1 MLNPLITL
9 SDLFPRR
16 ATPKHRLLLCEFAR
30 KKENPSLERF
40 IASPFA
46 LCIASIL
53 QPAEA
58 LSTLRSFSAER
69 PVIRGRGRSHAL
81 TLLIRSSPRD
91 HRRCTLSTVLAVVP
105 PQGGTRSRSRH
116 AVHACARRP
125 GSVESACTILLL
137 LLVLL
142 LDAVPD
148 R

>member
-1 MLNPLITL
+1 MVP
-9 SDLFPRR
+9 
-16 ATPKHRLLLCEFAR
+16 

-40 IASPFA
+40 IASPFE

-53 QPAEA
+53 LPAEA

-81 TLLIRSSPRD
+81 KLLIRSWPRD
-91 HRRCTLSTVLAVVP
+91 HLRFTLSTVLAVLP

-125 GSVESACTILLL
+125 GSVASACTILWLL
-137 LLVLL
+137 FLLL
-142 LDAVPD
+142 LDAVHD
-148 R
+148 GRQLLSV